1 MWREWNSLLGTI
13 TLTRTHTHTQ
23 EWEFTK
29 FISFGN
35 DTRSSRILL
44 RHSVSQFFVSF
55 VGHFILSYKNGS
67 ATDRSRFRIHRAWAF
82 LHTILSW
89 PFHLTLA
96 DAISPEFFPYL
107 RLISPVA
114 AASRFF
120 RTGQWRITTMV
131 LVASNRPW
139 RRMHLRVCVCL
150 CVCMC
155 GFCVRIISRSFLND
169 SLINVSYL
177 FFLSIF
183 YLFLWWWWMQ
193 S

>member
-1 MWREWNSLLGTI
+1 
-13 TLTRTHTHTQ
+13 
-23 EWEFTK
+23 
-29 FISFGN
+29 
-35 DTRSSRILL
+35 
-44 RHSVSQFFVSF
+44 
-55 VGHFILSYKNGS
+55 
-67 ATDRSRFRIHRAWAF
+67 
-82 LHTILSW
+82 
-89 PFHLTLA
+89 
-96 DAISPEFFPYL
+96 
-107 RLISPVA
+107 
-114 AASRFF
+114 
-120 RTGQWRITTMV
+120 MV